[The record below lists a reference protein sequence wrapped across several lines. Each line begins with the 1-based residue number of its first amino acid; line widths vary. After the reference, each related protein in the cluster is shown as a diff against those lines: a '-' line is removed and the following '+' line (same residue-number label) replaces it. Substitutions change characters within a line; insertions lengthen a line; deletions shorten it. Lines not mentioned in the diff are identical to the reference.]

1 MTLTCN
7 IKLALDTPDTW
18 AEMQR
23 LIDETTKSIDV
34 AYGIDA
40 DFDASPTASVLEI
53 MFINDSL
60 EKIETLIKKIREAC
74 GESKHELH
82 VKIHR
87 GIGKEKAATETV
99 KKTIQNITKK
109 YLENLAE
116 RGVLTEKKAATETAK
131 EVKLEIWDGANWGRC
146 ERSTNTDSDNAI
158 SKQCERRSPY
168 TY

>member
-1 MTLTCN
+1 MMLTCN
-7 IKLALDTPDTW
+7 IKLVLDTPDTW
-18 AEMQR
+18 DEMQR

-40 DFDASPTASVLEI
+40 DFDGSPTSSVLEI
-53 MFINDSL
+53 MFVNDSL
-60 EKIETLIKKIREAC
+60 EKIEAIVKKIREAC

-82 VKIHR
+82 VKIHKE
-87 GIGKEKAATETV
+87 IGQE
-99 KKTIQNITKK
+99 
-109 YLENLAE
+109 
-116 RGVLTEKKAATETAK
+116 KAATETAK